1 MKTGDR
7 IKFIRNFRGMTMKEL
22 GRRAGFNPAH
32 PDVLVSHYES
42 NIKAPRTENL
52 LNIAEALNVSP
63 HAIDVP
69 DLDSHLGMI
78 HTFFAM
84 EDHFG
89 FYIDRLP
96 DGEPVIRLRHGQTG
110 TRRVMRDAFE
120 AWLEEAEKYRSGAIT
135 AAEYDEWRYR
145 FPEFCEGFR
154 DAPMS
159 RLKGDNENRIQM
171 KLREQYR
178 NTPKEE

>member
-22 GRRAGFNPAH
+22 GRRAGFNPEH
-32 PDVLVSHYES
+32 PDVLVAHYES
-42 NIKAPRTENL
+42 NLKTPRTENL
-52 LNIAEALNVSP
+52 LSIAEALNVSA

-69 DLDSHLGMI
+69 DLDSHLGML
-78 HTFFAM
+78 HTFFAL

-96 DGEPVIRLRHGQTG
+96 SGEPILRMHPGQVG

-120 AWLEEAEKYRSGAIT
+120 AWLEEAEKYRDGKIT
-135 AAEYDEWRYR
+135 SAEYDEWRYR
-145 FPEFCEGFR
+145 VPDFCPGFH
-154 DAPMS
+154 DAPMTKL
-159 RLKGDNENRIQM
+159 REDEHNKIQM

-178 NTPKEE
+178 HTPEKE